1 MDDPRRPATDHQPAT
16 GGATTEPHQP
26 ATDRRDPAPRVRRS
40 RGDRVLGGVCGG
52 LGEYLG
58 IDPVL
63 VRIVAVALTLSA
75 GVGVLAYFIAWIV
88 IPESGEE
95 EPPAPL
101 PRAERHTVAVVAGA
115 ALVVLGVLLFVRALV
130 PWFDGVVFWPLL
142 VIAAG
147 VFVVLSSRR

>member
-1 MDDPRRPATDHQPAT
+1 MDDPRPPATDHGPAGET
-16 GGATTEPHQP
+16 VAEPH
-26 ATDRRDPAPRVRRS
+26 APAPGDHVPRPGVRRS
-40 RGDRVLGGVCGG
+40 RQDRVLGGVCGG

-75 GVGVLAYFIAWIV
+75 GVGVLAYVIAWIV
-88 IPESGEE
+88 IPEAGPGEPSA
-95 EPPAPL
+95 PP
-101 PRAERHTVAVVAGA
+101 PRAERQTVAVVAGA

-130 PWFDGVVFWPLL
+130 PWFDGVVFWPLV
-142 VIAAG
+142 VIAVG